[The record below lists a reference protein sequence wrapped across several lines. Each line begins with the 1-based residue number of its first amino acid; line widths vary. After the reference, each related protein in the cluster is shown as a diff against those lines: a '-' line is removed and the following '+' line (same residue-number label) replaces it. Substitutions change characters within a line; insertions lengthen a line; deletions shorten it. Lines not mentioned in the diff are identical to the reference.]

1 MGEAL
6 VEQMVAEDPYTLS
19 RLCEEV
25 SEVINRVRAAFDLNP
40 MWDAADRMEVR
51 EAEHG
56 VDLEARRLQRGEGDP
71 AAWRRALNTY
81 EAVWMAALKELQRSG
96 QRTPCG

>member
-6 VEQMVAEDPYTLS
+6 LEQMVTEEVYTLS

-25 SEVINRVRAAFDLNP
+25 SEVINRVRVAFDLNP
-40 MWDAADRMEVR
+40 MWDAADRAEIR
-51 EAEHG
+51 EAEQV

-81 EAVWMAALKELQRSG
+81 EAVWMGALRELQRSG

>member
-6 VEQMVAEDPYTLS
+6 LEQTFADDAYTLS

-25 SEVINRVRAAFDLNP
+25 SEVINRVREAFDLNP
-40 MWDAADRMEVR
+40 MWDAADRLDIR
-51 EAEHG
+51 RAEKI

-71 AAWRRALNTY
+71 AAWRRALRDY
-81 EAVWMAALKELQRSG
+81 EAVWMEALRELQGPG
-96 QRTPCG
+96 QRAA

>member
-6 VEQMVAEDPYTLS
+6 VEQRVSEEPYTLS

-25 SEVINRVRAAFDLNP
+25 SGVINRVREAFDLNP
-40 MWDAADRMEVR
+40 MWDAADRLEIR
-51 EAEHG
+51 KAEQV

-71 AAWRRALNTY
+71 AAWRRALRDY
-81 EAVWMAALKELQRSG
+81 ETVWLTALTELRCAG
-96 QRTPCG
+96 QRAA

>member
-6 VEQMVAEDPYTLS
+6 VEQMVSEESYPLS

-25 SEVINRVRAAFDLNP
+25 SGVINRVRVAFDLNP
-40 MWDAADRMEVR
+40 MWDAADRAEIR
-51 EAEHG
+51 AAEHA

-71 AAWRRALNTY
+71 AAWRQALDTY
-81 EAVWMAALKELQRSG
+81 EAVWMSALEELQRSG